1 MSHWCSDKHGGAS
14 LDHATRPHVPAR
26 LSGKRRSTLA
36 DADTDSHGPPST
48 AERQAV
54 DIAHGPTETQDTF
67 DESPNGYNR
76 GQNEQGADGKDYLKN
91 TDPDKAK
98 VESMYAKHAK

>member
-14 LDHATRPHVPAR
+14 LDHATRPRVPAR
-26 LSGKRRSTLA
+26 PSENRRSTLA
-36 DADTDSHGPPST
+36 NADRDRHSPPST

-54 DIAHGPTETQDTF
+54 DIAHSPTETQDTL

-76 GQNEQGADGKDYLKN
+76 GKNEQGADGKDYLEN
-91 TDPDKAK
+91 TDPDEAK
-98 VESMYAKHAK
+98 VESMYAKRAK